1 MRWTIFNINGEIHL
15 AVPGTRETVC
25 LDKSPVAGTE
35 IDNIAAHVTCPD
47 CLIFARTLHIPT
59 AK

>member
-1 MRWTIFNINGEIHL
+1 MNWTAFKINGEVHL

-25 LDKSPVAGTE
+25 LDKSPRGGFV
-35 IDNIAAHVTCPD
+35 INNISASVTCPD